1 MKRRTLLA
9 GSAVAL
15 AAPSIARAQSAEKGA
30 DWPKGSIRVVVPF
43 PPGGT
48 TDPVARLLA
57 AKVSEN
63 TGWQTVI
70 DNKPGAAG
78 AIGAAIAAK
87 APPDGLTWM
96 ITFDSHILS
105 PAFTPNLP
113 YKDSELENVM
123 LVGRAPLAVA
133 CHPDR
138 PYKTIN
144 DVVAAAKAQPG
155 KVSVGLLS
163 ASGAL
168 LTTAYLQKANGF
180 ELNQIY
186 YKGGG
191 PTVQDVLA
199 GVTDVTVTTLGALQ
213 PHFRAG
219 KLRPLATT
227 GDKRAPTLPAVP
239 TIGEQGLK
247 TYPTY
252 SWWGVYVPAG
262 TPKAIVD
269 RMNVELAKAARSPD
283 VAQKFA
289 EQIDMEIIASTPD
302 AFAAFQKAE
311 QERWFKVITDN
322 NIKAD

>member
-1 MKRRTLLA
+1 MRRRTLLTVTA
-9 GSAVAL
+9 AAF
-15 AAPSIARAQSAEKGA
+15 AAPSLARAQAAE
-30 DWPKGSIRVVVPF
+30 WPKGSIRVVVPF

-63 TGWQTVI
+63 IGWQTVI

-78 AIGAAIAAK
+78 AIGAGIAAK

-96 ITFDSHILS
+96 ITFDSHILG

-113 YKDSELENVM
+113 YKDSELQNVM

-144 DVVAAAKAQPG
+144 DVVTDAKARPG

-262 TPKAIVD
+262 TPRAIVD
-269 RMNVELAKAARSPD
+269 RMNIELAKAARSSD

-289 EQIDMEIIASTPD
+289 DQIDMEILASSPD
-302 AFAAFQKAE
+302 EFAAFQKAE
-311 QERWFKVITDN
+311 QERWFKVIADN

>member
-1 MKRRTLLA
+1 MRRRTLLA
-9 GSAVAL
+9 GTTAALVAP
-15 AAPSIARAQSAEKGA
+15 AIARAQAAE
-30 DWPKGSIRVVVPF
+30 WPKGPIRVVVPF

-48 TDPVARLLA
+48 TDPVARILA
-57 AKVSEN
+57 AKVSDN
-63 TGWQTVI
+63 TGWATVI

-78 AIGAAIAAK
+78 AIGAGVAAK
-87 APPDGLTWM
+87 ALPDGQTWM

-105 PAFTPNLP
+105 PAFTPNLT
-113 YKDSELENVM
+113 YKDSDLFNVM

-138 PYKTIN
+138 PYRTMG
-144 DVVAAAKAQPG
+144 DVVADAKARPG

-168 LTTAYLQKANGF
+168 LLTAYLQKANGF

-219 KLRPLATT
+219 KLRALATT
-227 GDKRAPTLPAVP
+227 GDRRAPSLPDVP
-239 TIGEQGLK
+239 TLAEQGLK

-262 TPKAIVD
+262 TPRSIVD
-269 RMNVELAKAARSPD
+269 RMSVELTKAARSPD
-283 VAQKFA
+283 VTQKFA
-289 EQIDMEIIASTPD
+289 EQIEMEVLASTPEE
-302 AFAAFQKAE
+302 FAAFQAGE
-311 QERWFKVITDN
+311 QERWFKVIRDN
-322 NIKAD
+322 NIKSD

>member
-1 MKRRTLLA
+1 MQSLRRRYVIA
-9 GSAVAL
+9 GSLVASL
-15 AAPSIARAQSAEKGA
+15 EAPAIARAQAA
-30 DWPKGSIRVVVPF
+30 DWPRNPIRVVVPF

-57 AKVSEN
+57 SKVSEN

-87 APPDGLTWM
+87 APPDGYTWM

-105 PAFTPNLP
+105 PAFNPTLP
-113 YKDSELENVM
+113 YSDSELQNVM
-123 LVGRAPLAVA
+123 LVGRAPLAIA

-138 PYKTIN
+138 PYKN
-144 DVVAAAKAQPG
+144 FGDVVKDAKARPG

-168 LTTAYLQKANGF
+168 LITTYLQKANGF

-199 GVTDVTVTTLGALQ
+199 GVTDFTVTTLGALQ
-213 PHFRAG
+213 PHFRSG

-227 GDKRAPTLPAVP
+227 GENRAPTLPSIP
-239 TIGEQGLK
+239 TVAEQGFA

-252 SWWGVYVPAG
+252 SWWGAYVPTG
-262 TPKAIVD
+262 TPLPVVD
-269 RMNVELAKAARSPD
+269 RISDELRKAARSPD
-283 VAQKFA
+283 VRQKFVDL
-289 EQIDMEIIASTPD
+289 IDMEIIGSSPKE
-302 AFAAFQKAE
+302 FALFQDAE
-311 QERWFKVITDN
+311 QKRWFKVIKDN
-322 NIKAD
+322 DIKSD

>member
-1 MKRRTLLA
+1 MRRRALLVGTGA
-9 GSAVAL
+9 AL
-15 AAPSIARAQSAEKGA
+15 AAPSLVRAQAS

-78 AIGAAIAAK
+78 AIGAAITAK
-87 APPDGLTWM
+87 APPDGMTWM

-113 YKDSELENVM
+113 YKDSELLNVM

-138 PYKTIN
+138 PYKSFN
-144 DVVAAAKAQPG
+144 DVVADARARPG

-168 LTTAYLQKANGF
+168 LTAAYLQKANGF

-199 GVTDVTVTTLGALQ
+199 GVTDITVTTLGALQ

-239 TIGEQGLK
+239 TLLEQGLK
-247 TYPTY
+247 TYPSY
-252 SWWGVYVPAG
+252 SWWGVYLPAG
-262 TPKAIVD
+262 TPHSIVD

-283 VAQKFA
+283 VAQKFK

-311 QERWFKVITDN
+311 QERWFKVIADN